1 MRPCHGLFVDA
12 LSLGENLFICEG
24 SVDYEDLSREQLINL
39 LIKRDARRKLGLVW
53 ERDEIEHDG
62 ALNGDFVVMDL
73 DADASCGTAPY
84 RNLVIEADNFDAL
97 RWLRMTHAG
106 QVKVIYID
114 PPYNTGNKDW
124 VYNDDYRSKE
134 DRYRHSTWLEFLFQ
148 RLTLARDLLRPDG
161 VIMVSINDENHAKL
175 ELLMD
180 EVFPGMRVGSM
191 VWKTR
196 NGSNA
201 DQLAYLSVDHEH
213 VLVYANAGFA
223 FSGGEKSYDL
233 YTNPDNDPRGDWQPV
248 SLRLGFSYRER
259 PNLYYPLVDPKTDIS
274 YPASP
279 DRVWVYATRARVKP
293 GQKLQN
299 RPMEDLVD
307 EGRVVFPQEQRI
319 EVWDT
324 MDALLD
330 AIDRGDVPR
339 SGSAPMLR
347 RGLPDL
353 DYWVGRRVGF
363 GTPRLKLFKADL
375 RRASKPLSSWIAT
388 LGEDGNGDANRIR
401 AGSNTEGAKALKAI
415 FGEKTFN
422 YSKPPSLVRELL
434 RQATDAGDVVLDFFA
449 GSGTTAQVVLELN
462 AEDSLD
468 RRFIMVSSTERT
480 PDEPDKNL
488 CRDICAERIRRVA
501 RTADGQGLGG
511 DFAYL
516 VAKRVDFEDLSY
528 DLTADRIWLAVQSTH
543 GLPVA
548 PADRA
553 TPVQTAVTDD
563 GLLVAYCDRFTEEA
577 EAALVAAVARHL
589 AIVYAYTP
597 GPIRDLFA
605 DSNRVEVRAVTDE
618 LLRRFRA

>member
-1 MRPCHGLFVDA
+1 M
-12 LSLGENLFICEG
+12 
-24 SVDYEDLSREQLINL
+24 DYEDLSREQLISL
-39 LIKRDARRKLGLVW
+39 LVKRDARRKLGLVW

-62 ALNGDFVVMDL
+62 ALNADFVVMDL
-73 DADASCGTAPY
+73 DATASCGAGPY
-84 RNLVIEADNFDAL
+84 LNLVIEADNFDAL

-106 QVKVIYID
+106 QVKAIYID

-124 VYNDDYRSKE
+124 VYNDDYRSKD
-134 DRYRHSTWLEFLFQ
+134 DRYRHSTWLEFLYQ

-161 VIMVSINDENHAKL
+161 VIMASINDENRAKL

-213 VLVYANAGFA
+213 VLVYANQGFA

-248 SLRLGFSYRER
+248 TLAKAHSHTER
-259 PNLYYPLVDPKTDIS
+259 PNLYYPVTDPRTGIL
-274 YPASP
+274 YPCNP
-279 DRVWVYATRARVKP
+279 DRVWAYASRDRVKP
-293 GQKLQN
+293 GQKLQSS
-299 RPMEDLVD
+299 PMEDLVD
-307 EGRVVFPQEQRI
+307 DGRVVFPAEQRVA
-319 EVWDT
+319 VWET
-324 MDALLD
+324 MDDLLD
-330 AIDRGDVPR
+330 AIDRGDVPK

-353 DYWVGRRVGF
+353 EYWVGRPVGF

-388 LGEDGNGDANRIR
+388 LGEDASDDANRIR

-415 FGEKTFN
+415 FGEKSFN
-422 YSKPPSLVRELL
+422 YSKPPSLIRELV
-434 RQATDAGDVVLDFFA
+434 RQATDAGDLVLDFFA
-449 GSGTTAQVVLELN
+449 GSGTTAQAVLDLN
-462 AEDSLD
+462 AEDNLD

-480 PDEPDKNL
+480 PDEQDKNL
-488 CRDICAERIRRVA
+488 CRDICAERIRRVIQGVNGA
-501 RTADGQGLGG
+501 EGLGG

-516 VAKRVDFEDLSY
+516 VAARIDFEDLSY
-528 DLTADRIWLAVQSTH
+528 ELTADRIWLAIQAAH

-548 PADRA
+548 PTDPAA
-553 TPVQTAVTDD
+553 PVQAAVTDA
-563 GLLVAYCDRFTEEA
+563 GLLVAYCDRFSQAAEES
-577 EAALVAAVARHL
+577 LLAAVPGHL
-589 AIVYAYTP
+589 AIVYAYAP
-597 GPIRDLFA
+597 GPIRELFA
-605 DSNRVEVRAVTDE
+605 NDTRVEVRAVTDE
-618 LLRRFRA
+618 FLRRFRA